1 MRKPQNYKL
10 ITVAVLGLVS
20 QTLLAFSL
28 QQNNILF
35 NVSGVHG
42 FVCFTVILLLIMFNL
57 IFRHW
62 YSYYNQ
68 RNGDPNI
75 SSHTRD
81 EGRLGL

>member
-20 QTLLAFSL
+20 QALLAFSL

-42 FVCFTVILLLIMFNL
+42 LCVSL
-57 IFRHW
+57 
-62 YSYYNQ
+62 
-68 RNGDPNI
+68 
-75 SSHTRD
+75 
-81 EGRLGL
+81 